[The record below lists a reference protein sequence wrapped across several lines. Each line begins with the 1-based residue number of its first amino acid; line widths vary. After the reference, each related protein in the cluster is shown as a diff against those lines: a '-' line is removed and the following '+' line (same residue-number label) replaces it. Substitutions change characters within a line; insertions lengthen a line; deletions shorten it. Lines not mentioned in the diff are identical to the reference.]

1 MASSNT
7 SNSDVTGTFSNSE
20 SDDELDTNS
29 VSYFASES
37 DSEVEE
43 QDTEECF
50 EERRWESAMVW
61 AENIYIWLK

>member
-50 EERRWESAMVW
+50 EERRWESAMV
-61 AENIYIWLK
+61 